1 MRTAIELMLIGAGG
15 AIGAMSRFG
24 IAEFSRRMF
33 SNSFPIGTLLANL
46 AGCFLIGVLLGS
58 GQADKSEPLR
68 LGVGVGFLG
77 ALTTFSTFGAETIQ
91 KVNDGNWGVAFG
103 NIAANLVLGL
113 GLVALGILAG
123 KKFDCL
129 IRWVRPVARMSK
141 L

>member
-77 ALTTFSTFGAETIQ
+77 ALTTFSTFGAETVRNAQ
-91 KVNDGNWGVAFG
+91 QGNWGVAAG
-103 NIAANLVLGL
+103 NVTANLVLGL
-113 GLVALGILAG
+113 LCVAVGMVIAKKLFGNAG
-123 KKFDCL
+123 
-129 IRWVRPVARMSK
+129 
-141 L
+141 

>member
-103 NIAANLVLGL
+103 NLS
-113 GLVALGILAG
+113 
-123 KKFDCL
+123 L
-129 IRWVRPVARMSK
+129 IHI
-141 L
+141 